1 MAMKMSREGSNINQK
16 VANFLS
22 SYQKTP
28 RSTVKKAL
36 AMLLM
41 KRIPRSTLN
50 LLVPNLNKIIELI
63 PAEPEHREPPTN
75 IMHRPTRIS
84 RSPE

>member
-1 MAMKMSREGSNINQK
+1 
-16 VANFLS
+16 
-22 SYQKTP
+22 
-28 RSTVKKAL
+28 
-36 AMLLM
+36 MLLM

-75 IMHRPTRIS
+75 IMRRPTRIS
-84 RSPE
+84 RPPQQLIYYKPGDSVMYHN